1 MREESFWIYNTVGSI
16 IWAISINLLGIFFID
31 QYETVLD
38 NLGTIMLVVLGGVF
52 AYFWI
57 FKRETLKQYI
67 RDKQREVEE
76 KMVKNK

>member
-1 MREESFWIYNTVGSI
+1 MKEESFWVYNTAGSI

-31 QYETVLD
+31 QYETILD

-57 FKRETLKQYI
+57 WKKETLKQYM

-76 KMVKNK
+76 KMTKNN